1 MVLRRHQIGL
11 TGESDDLVDRTTVLV
26 LGTGELSSELV
37 LSFQR
42 LGTRA
47 TAVPTPTGA
56 AALRTLI
63 DRHTPQLVVV
73 QSPAA
78 DLDADVVQGLAGLD
92 DVAVFPTPPALR
104 LAADREALRTLAA
117 DELGLPTAPFWF
129 AGSVDELTAVAE
141 HAGLP
146 LEVTPITPFGAN
158 EGAGRSVLSR
168 VEDVDVAWHRAVA
181 AGGDRVMAETAVDVS
196 AEFTMLTV
204 RTQGPAGPVV
214 QFCEPIGHRRENG
227 GPLELWQPH
236 QLTESA
242 LDAARS
248 IAARIVNKL
257 GGTGLFTVDLLLGAD
272 PESGAE
278 EVYFATVHPML
289 TGAGFVTTRSQR
301 LLQFDLHARA
311 ILGLP
316 VDTIM
321 ISPAAGEVSRPSSD
335 KAAIARVLPDAL
347 AIAESDVRLSGEVCV
362 ALATAPDVVRARD
375 RAHQVGAVLSQAA
388 AINQTGK

>member
-1 MVLRRHQIGL
+1 M
-11 TGESDDLVDRTTVLV
+11 VDRTTVLV
-26 LGTGELSSELV
+26 LGAGELSSELV

-47 TAVPTPTGA
+47 TAVPAPTGA

-63 DRHTPQLVVV
+63 DRHTPQVVVV

-78 DLDADVVQGLAGLD
+78 DLGADVVQALAGLEE
-92 DVAVFPTPPALR
+92 VAVFPTPGALR
-104 LAADREALRTLAA
+104 LASDREALRTLAA
-117 DELGLPTAPFWF
+117 NELGLPTAPFWF

-146 LEVTPITPFGAN
+146 LTITPVTHAAN

-168 VEDVDVAWHRAVA
+168 LEDVDVAWHRAVA
-181 AGGDRVMAETAVDVS
+181 AGGDRVMAETAVDVT

-204 RTQGPAGPVV
+204 RTQGQAGPVV
-214 QFCEPIGHRRENG
+214 QFCEPIGHRHETG
-227 GPLELWQPH
+227 GPLELWQP
-236 QLTESA
+236 QLLSEPA

-301 LLQFDLHARA
+301 LSQFDLHARA

-321 ISPAAGEVSRPSSD
+321 ISPAAGEVSRPSAD
-335 KAAIARVLPDAL
+335 RAALVRALPDAL

-375 RAHQVGAVLSQAA
+375 RAHQVAAVLNHS
-388 AINQTGK
+388 AINQTGT

>member
-1 MVLRRHQIGL
+1 
-11 TGESDDLVDRTTVLV
+11 LVDRTTVLV

-47 TAVPTPTGA
+47 TAVPAPTGA
-56 AALRTLI
+56 AAMRTLI
-63 DRHTPQLVVV
+63 DRHTPQVVVV

-78 DLDADVVQGLAGLD
+78 DLGADVVQALAGLEE
-92 DVAVFPTPPALR
+92 VAVFPTPGALR
-104 LAADREALRTLAA
+104 LASDREALRTLAA
-117 DELGLPTAPFWF
+117 NELGLPTAPFWF

-146 LEVTPITPFGAN
+146 LTITPVTHAAN

-168 VEDVDVAWHRAVA
+168 LEDVDVAWHRAVA
-181 AGGDRVMAETAVDVS
+181 AGGDRVMAETAVDVA

-204 RTQGPAGPVV
+204 RTQGQAGPVV
-214 QFCEPIGHRRENG
+214 QFCEPIGHRHETG
-227 GPLELWQPH
+227 GPLELWQP
-236 QLTESA
+236 QLLSEPA

-301 LLQFDLHARA
+301 LSQFDLHARA
-311 ILGLP
+311 TLGLP

-321 ISPAAGEVSRPSSD
+321 ISPAAGEVSRP
-335 KAAIARVLPDAL
+335 AADRTALVRALPDAL

-375 RAHQVGAVLSQAA
+375 RAHQVAAVLNHSA
-388 AINQTGK
+388 AINQTGT

>member
-1 MVLRRHQIGL
+1 M
-11 TGESDDLVDRTTVLV
+11 VDRTTVLV

-47 TAVPTPTGA
+47 TAVPAPAGGE
-56 AALRTLI
+56 ALRTLI
-63 DRHTPQLVVV
+63 GRHTPQVVVV
-73 QSPAA
+73 QTPAV
-78 DLDADVVQGLAGLD
+78 DLGADVVQALAGLD
-92 DVAVFPTPPALR
+92 EVAVFPTPAALR
-104 LAADREALRTLAA
+104 LASDREALRTLAA

-146 LEVTPITPFGAN
+146 LTITPVTHPGS

-168 VEDVDVAWHRAVA
+168 LEDVDVAWHRAVA
-181 AGGDRVMAETAVDVS
+181 AGGERVMAETAVDVA

-204 RTQGPAGPVV
+204 RTQGQAGPVV
-214 QFCEPIGHRRENG
+214 QFCEPIGHRHETG
-227 GPLELWQPH
+227 GPLELWQP
-236 QLTESA
+236 QLLSEPA

-301 LLQFDLHARA
+301 LSQFDLHARA

-321 ISPAAGEVSRPSSD
+321 ISPAAGEVSRP
-335 KAAIARVLPDAL
+335 AADRAALVRALPDAL

-375 RAHQVGAVLSQAA
+375 RAHQVAAVLNHSA
-388 AINQTGK
+388 AINQTGT

>member
-1 MVLRRHQIGL
+1 M
-11 TGESDDLVDRTTVLV
+11 VDRTTVLV

-47 TAVPTPTGA
+47 TAVPVPTGA

-63 DRHTPQLVVV
+63 DRLTPQLVVV
-73 QSPAA
+73 QSPAS
-78 DLDADVVQGLAGLD
+78 DLDADVVEALAGLD
-92 DVAVFPTPPALR
+92 EVAVFPTPTALR
-104 LAADREALRTLAA
+104 LASDREALRTLAA
-117 DELGLPTAPFWF
+117 HELGLPTAPFWF

-146 LEVTPITPFGAN
+146 LAITPLTPSVTGT
-158 EGAGRSVLSR
+158 GAGYSVLSR
-168 VEDVDVAWHRAVA
+168 PEDVDVAWHRAVA
-181 AGGDRVMAETAVDVS
+181 AGSDRVMAETPVDVA

-214 QFCEPIGHRRENG
+214 QFCEPIGHRHETG
-227 GPLELWQPH
+227 GPLELWQP
-236 QLTESA
+236 QLLSEPA

-257 GGTGLFTVDLLLGAD
+257 GGTGLFTVDLLLGTD

-278 EVYFATVHPML
+278 EVYYATVHPML

-301 LLQFDLHARA
+301 LSQFDLHARA

-335 KAAIARVLPDAL
+335 KAALARALPDAL

-375 RAHQVGAVLSQAA
+375 RAHQVGAVLGQAA
-388 AINQTGK
+388 AISQTGK

>member
-1 MVLRRHQIGL
+1 M
-11 TGESDDLVDRTTVLV
+11 VDRTTVLV

-42 LGTRA
+42 LGAQA
-47 TAVPTPTGA
+47 TAVPAPAGGE
-56 AALRTLI
+56 ALRTLI
-63 DRHTPQLVVV
+63 GRHTPQVVVV
-73 QSPAA
+73 QTPAA
-78 DLDADVVQGLAGLD
+78 DLGTDVVQALAGLD
-92 DVAVFPTPPALR
+92 EVAVFPTPAALR
-104 LAADREALRTLAA
+104 LASDREALRTLAA

-146 LEVTPITPFGAN
+146 LTITPVTHPGS

-168 VEDVDVAWHRAVA
+168 LEDVDVAWHRAVA
-181 AGGDRVMAETAVDVS
+181 AGGERVMAETAVDVA

-204 RTQGPAGPVV
+204 RTQGQAGPVV
-214 QFCEPIGHRRENG
+214 QFCEPIGHRRDTSLSAA

-236 QLTESA
+236 QLSESA

-248 IAARIVNKL
+248 IAARIVGKL

-301 LLQFDLHARA
+301 LSQFDLHARA
-311 ILGLP
+311 VLGLP

-321 ISPAAGEVSRPSSD
+321 ISPAAGEVSRPASD
-335 KAAIARVLPDAL
+335 RAALARALPDAL

-375 RAHQVGAVLSQAA
+375 RAHQVAAVLNHSA
-388 AINQTGK
+388 AINQAGT

>member
-1 MVLRRHQIGL
+1 M
-11 TGESDDLVDRTTVLV
+11 VDRTTVLV
-26 LGTGELSSELV
+26 LGAGELSSELV

-47 TAVPTPTGA
+47 TAVPAPTGA

-63 DRHTPQLVVV
+63 DRHTPQVVVV

-78 DLDADVVQGLAGLD
+78 DLGADVVQALAGLEE
-92 DVAVFPTPPALR
+92 VAVFPTPGALR
-104 LAADREALRTLAA
+104 LASDREALRTLAA
-117 DELGLPTAPFWF
+117 NELGLPTAPFWF

-146 LEVTPITPFGAN
+146 LTITPVTHAAN

-168 VEDVDVAWHRAVA
+168 LEDVDVAWHRAVA
-181 AGGDRVMAETAVDVS
+181 AGGDRVMAETAVDVT

-204 RTQGPAGPVV
+204 RTQGQAGPVV
-214 QFCEPIGHRRENG
+214 QFCEPIGHRHETG
-227 GPLELWQPH
+227 GPLELWQP
-236 QLTESA
+236 QLLSEPA

-301 LLQFDLHARA
+301 LSQFDLHARA

-321 ISPAAGEVSRPSSD
+321 ISPAAGEVSRPSAD
-335 KAAIARVLPDAL
+335 RAALVRALPDAL

-375 RAHQVGAVLSQAA
+375 RAHQVAAVLNHSA
-388 AINQTGK
+388 AINQTGT

>member
-1 MVLRRHQIGL
+1 M
-11 TGESDDLVDRTTVLV
+11 TVLI

-42 LGTRA
+42 LGARA
-47 TAVPTPTGA
+47 TAVAAPTGT
-56 AALRTLI
+56 AALRGLI
-63 DRHTPQLVVV
+63 DRYTPLLVVV
-73 QSPAA
+73 QCPAT
-78 DLDADVVQGLAGLD
+78 DLGAEVVGALAALD
-92 DVAVFPTPPALR
+92 DVAVFPTPGALR

-117 DELGLPTAPFWF
+117 NELGLPTAPFWF

-146 LEVTPITPFGAN
+146 LTITPVTHPGT

-168 VEDVDVAWHRAVA
+168 LEDVDVAWHRAVA
-181 AGGDRVMAETAVDVS
+181 AGGDRVLAETAIDVA

-214 QFCEPIGHRRENG
+214 QFCEPIGHRHESG

-236 QLTESA
+236 QLSESA

-257 GGTGLFTVDLLLGAD
+257 GGTGLFTVDLLLGINPD
-272 PESGAE
+272 PVAGAAE
-278 EVYFATVHPML
+278 EVYFATVHSML

-301 LLQFDLHARA
+301 LSQFDLHARA

-335 KAAIARVLPDAL
+335 EAAVARGLTDAL

-375 RAHQVGAVLSQAA
+375 RAHQVAAALNQTA
-388 AINQTGK
+388 AINQVGK

>member
-1 MVLRRHQIGL
+1 M
-11 TGESDDLVDRTTVLV
+11 VDRTTVLV

-47 TAVPTPTGA
+47 TAVPAPTGA

-63 DRHTPQLVVV
+63 DRHTPQVVVV

-78 DLDADVVQGLAGLD
+78 DLGADVVQALAGLEE
-92 DVAVFPTPPALR
+92 VAVFPTPGALR
-104 LAADREALRTLAA
+104 LASDREALRTLAA
-117 DELGLPTAPFWF
+117 NELGLPTAPFWF

-146 LEVTPITPFGAN
+146 LTITPVTHAAN

-168 VEDVDVAWHRAVA
+168 LEDVDVAWHRAVA
-181 AGGDRVMAETAVDVS
+181 AGGERVMAETAVDVT

-204 RTQGPAGPVV
+204 RTQGQAGPVV
-214 QFCEPIGHRRENG
+214 QFCEPIGHRHETG
-227 GPLELWQPH
+227 GPLELWQP
-236 QLTESA
+236 QLLSEPA

-248 IAARIVNKL
+248 IAARIAGKL

-301 LLQFDLHARA
+301 LSQFDLHARA

-321 ISPAAGEVSRPSSD
+321 ISPAAGEVSRPSAD
-335 KAAIARVLPDAL
+335 RAALVRALPDAL

-375 RAHQVGAVLSQAA
+375 RAHQVAAVLNHS
-388 AINQTGK
+388 AINQTGT

>member
-1 MVLRRHQIGL
+1 M
-11 TGESDDLVDRTTVLV
+11 TVLV

-37 LSFQR
+37 QSFQR
-42 LGTRA
+42 LGARA
-47 TAVPTPTGA
+47 TAVAVPATA
-56 AALRTLI
+56 AALRDLI

-73 QSPAA
+73 QCPAT
-78 DLDADVVQGLAGLD
+78 DLGADVVKGLAALD
-92 DVAVFPTPPALR
+92 EVAVFPTPGALR
-104 LAADREALRTLAA
+104 LASDREALRTLAA
-117 DELGLPTAPFWF
+117 DELGLPTPPFWF

-146 LEVTPITPFGAN
+146 LTVTPAAN
-158 EGAGRSVLSR
+158 TAGAGRSVLSR
-168 VEDVDVAWHRAVA
+168 LEDVDVAWHRAVA
-181 AGGDRVMAETAVDVS
+181 AGGERVMAETAVDVA

-236 QLTESA
+236 QLSDSA

-248 IAARIVNKL
+248 IAARIAGKL

-272 PESGAE
+272 ADPAAGAAE
-278 EVYFATVHPML
+278 EVYFATVHSVL

-301 LLQFDLHARA
+301 LSQFDLHARA

-335 KAAIARVLPDAL
+335 KAAVARALPAAL
-347 AIAESDVRLSGEVCV
+347 AVAESDVRLSGEVCV

-375 RAHQVGAVLSQAA
+375 RAHQVAAVLNQTAA
-388 AINQTGK
+388 SNQTGK

>member
-1 MVLRRHQIGL
+1 M
-11 TGESDDLVDRTTVLV
+11 VDRTTVLV
-26 LGTGELSSELV
+26 LGAGELSSELV

-47 TAVPTPTGA
+47 TAVPAPTGA

-63 DRHTPQLVVV
+63 DRHTPQVVVV

-78 DLDADVVQGLAGLD
+78 DLGADVVQALAGLEE
-92 DVAVFPTPPALR
+92 VAVFPTPGALR
-104 LAADREALRTLAA
+104 LASDREALRTLAA
-117 DELGLPTAPFWF
+117 NELGLPTAPFWF

-146 LEVTPITPFGAN
+146 LTITPVTHAAN

-168 VEDVDVAWHRAVA
+168 LEDVDVAWHRAVA
-181 AGGDRVMAETAVDVS
+181 AGGERVMAETAVDVT

-204 RTQGPAGPVV
+204 RTQGQAGPVV
-214 QFCEPIGHRRENG
+214 QFCEPIGHRHETG
-227 GPLELWQPH
+227 GPLELWQP
-236 QLTESA
+236 QLLSEPA

-248 IAARIVNKL
+248 IAARIAGKL

-301 LLQFDLHARA
+301 LSQFDLHARA

-321 ISPAAGEVSRPSSD
+321 ISPAAGEVSRPSAD
-335 KAAIARVLPDAL
+335 RAALVRALPDAL

-375 RAHQVGAVLSQAA
+375 RAHQVAAVLNHS
-388 AINQTGK
+388 AINQTGT

>member
-1 MVLRRHQIGL
+1 M
-11 TGESDDLVDRTTVLV
+11 VDRTTVLV

-47 TAVPTPTGA
+47 TAVPAPTGA

-63 DRHTPQLVVV
+63 DRHTPQVVVV

-78 DLDADVVQGLAGLD
+78 DLGADVVQALAGLEE
-92 DVAVFPTPPALR
+92 VAVFPTPGALR
-104 LAADREALRTLAA
+104 LASDREALRTLAA
-117 DELGLPTAPFWF
+117 NELGLPTAPFWF

-146 LEVTPITPFGAN
+146 LTITPVTHAAN
-158 EGAGRSVLSR
+158 AGAGRSVLSR
-168 VEDVDVAWHRAVA
+168 LEDVDVAWHRAVA
-181 AGGDRVMAETAVDVS
+181 AGGDRVMAETAVDVT

-204 RTQGPAGPVV
+204 RTQGQAGPVV
-214 QFCEPIGHRRENG
+214 QFCEPIGHRHETG
-227 GPLELWQPH
+227 GPLELWQP
-236 QLTESA
+236 QLLSEPA

-248 IAARIVNKL
+248 IAARIAGKL

-301 LLQFDLHARA
+301 LSQFDLHARA

-321 ISPAAGEVSRPSSD
+321 ISPAAGEVSRP
-335 KAAIARVLPDAL
+335 AADRAALGRALPDAL

-375 RAHQVGAVLSQAA
+375 RAHQVAAVLSHSA
-388 AINQTGK
+388 AINQTGT

>member
-1 MVLRRHQIGL
+1 
-11 TGESDDLVDRTTVLV
+11 LVDRTTVLV
-26 LGTGELSSELV
+26 LGIGELSSELV

-47 TAVPTPTGA
+47 TAVPVPTGA

-63 DRHTPQLVVV
+63 DRLTPQVVVV
-73 QSPAA
+73 QAPVS
-78 DLDADVVQGLAGLD
+78 DLEADVVKGLAGLD
-92 DVAVFPTPPALR
+92 EVAVFPTPAALR
-104 LAADREALRTLAA
+104 LASDREALRTLAA
-117 DELGLPTAPFWF
+117 HELGLPTAPFWF
-129 AGSVDELTAVAE
+129 AGSVDELTAVAV

-146 LEVTPITPFGAN
+146 LAITPVTHAAN
-158 EGAGRSVLSR
+158 EAAGRSVLSR

-181 AGGDRVMAETAVDVS
+181 AGGQRVMAETAVDVA

-204 RTQGPAGPVV
+204 RTQGQAGPVV
-214 QFCEPIGHRRENG
+214 QFCEPIGHRRDNSLAAG

-236 QLTESA
+236 LLSEPA

-248 IAARIVNKL
+248 IAARIAGKL

-278 EVYFATVHPML
+278 EVYYATVHPML

-301 LLQFDLHARA
+301 LSQFDLHARA

-335 KAAIARVLPDAL
+335 KAALARALPDAL

-375 RAHQVGAVLSQAA
+375 RAHQVGAVLGQAA

>member
-1 MVLRRHQIGL
+1 M
-11 TGESDDLVDRTTVLV
+11 VDRTTVLV
-26 LGTGELSSELV
+26 LGIGELSSELV

-47 TAVPTPTGA
+47 TAVPVPTGA

-63 DRHTPQLVVV
+63 DRLTPQVVVV
-73 QSPAA
+73 QAPVS
-78 DLDADVVQGLAGLD
+78 DLEADVVKGLAGLD
-92 DVAVFPTPPALR
+92 EVAVFPTPAALR
-104 LAADREALRTLAA
+104 LASDREALRTLAA
-117 DELGLPTAPFWF
+117 HELGLPTAPFWF

-146 LEVTPITPFGAN
+146 LAITPVTHAAN
-158 EGAGRSVLSR
+158 EAAGRSVLSR

-181 AGGDRVMAETAVDVS
+181 AGGQRVMAETAVDVA

-204 RTQGPAGPVV
+204 RTQGQAGPMV
-214 QFCEPIGHRRENG
+214 QFCEPIGHRRDNSLAAG

-236 QLTESA
+236 LLSEPA

-248 IAARIVNKL
+248 IAARIAGKL

-278 EVYFATVHPML
+278 EVYYATVHPML

-301 LLQFDLHARA
+301 LSQFDLHARA

-335 KAAIARVLPDAL
+335 KAALARALPDAL

-375 RAHQVGAVLSQAA
+375 RAHQVGAVLGQAA

>member
-1 MVLRRHQIGL
+1 M
-11 TGESDDLVDRTTVLV
+11 
-26 LGTGELSSELV
+26 

-47 TAVPTPTGA
+47 TAVAAPSGA

-63 DRHTPQLVVV
+63 DQHTPQLVVV
-73 QSPAA
+73 QSPAV
-78 DLDADVVQGLAGLD
+78 DLDPGVVAALAGLD
-92 DVAVFPTPPALR
+92 DVAVFPTPSALR
-104 LAADREALRTLAA
+104 LASDREALRTLAA

-146 LEVTPITPFGAN
+146 LTITPVTHAAN

-181 AGGDRVMAETAVDVS
+181 AGGDRVLAETAVDVA

-214 QFCEPIGHRRENG
+214 QFCEPIGHRRENS

-236 QLTESA
+236 QLTEPA

-248 IAARIVNKL
+248 IAARIAGKL
-257 GGTGLFTVDLLLGAD
+257 GGTGLFTVDLLVGAD

-301 LLQFDLHARA
+301 LSQFDLHARA

-321 ISPAAGEVSRPSSD
+321 ISPAAGEVSRPSS
-335 KAAIARVLPDAL
+335 ATWALADAL
-347 AIAESDVRLSGEVCV
+347 AVAESDVRLSGEVCV

-375 RAHQVGAVLSQAA
+375 RAHQVAA

>member
-1 MVLRRHQIGL
+1 
-11 TGESDDLVDRTTVLV
+11 LVDRTTVLV

-47 TAVPTPTGA
+47 TAVPAPTGA

-63 DRHTPQLVVV
+63 DRHTPQVVVV

-78 DLDADVVQGLAGLD
+78 DLGADVVQALAGLEE
-92 DVAVFPTPPALR
+92 VAVFPTPGALR
-104 LAADREALRTLAA
+104 LASDREALRTLAA
-117 DELGLPTAPFWF
+117 NELGLPTAPFWF

-146 LEVTPITPFGAN
+146 LTITPVTHAAN

-168 VEDVDVAWHRAVA
+168 LEDVDVAWHRAVA
-181 AGGDRVMAETAVDVS
+181 AGGDRVMAETAVDVT

-204 RTQGPAGPVV
+204 RTQGQAGPVV
-214 QFCEPIGHRRENG
+214 QFCEPIGHRHETG
-227 GPLELWQPH
+227 GPLELWQP
-236 QLTESA
+236 QLLSEPA

-301 LLQFDLHARA
+301 LSQFDLHARA

-321 ISPAAGEVSRPSSD
+321 ISPAAGEVSRPSAD
-335 KAAIARVLPDAL
+335 RAALVRALPDAL

-375 RAHQVGAVLSQAA
+375 RAHQVAAVLNHS
-388 AINQTGK
+388 AINQTGT

>member
-1 MVLRRHQIGL
+1 M
-11 TGESDDLVDRTTVLV
+11 VDRTTVLV
-26 LGTGELSSELV
+26 LGAGELSSELV

-47 TAVPTPTGA
+47 TAVPAPTGA

-63 DRHTPQLVVV
+63 DRHTPQVVVV

-78 DLDADVVQGLAGLD
+78 DLGADVVQALAGLEE
-92 DVAVFPTPPALR
+92 VAVFPTPGALR
-104 LAADREALRTLAA
+104 LASDREALRTLAA
-117 DELGLPTAPFWF
+117 NELGLPTAPFWF

-146 LEVTPITPFGAN
+146 LTITPVTHAAN

-168 VEDVDVAWHRAVA
+168 LEDVDVAWHRAVA
-181 AGGDRVMAETAVDVS
+181 AGGDRVMAETAVDVT

-204 RTQGPAGPVV
+204 RTQGQAGPVV
-214 QFCEPIGHRRENG
+214 QFCEPIGHRHETG
-227 GPLELWQPH
+227 GPLELWQP
-236 QLTESA
+236 QLLSEPA

-248 IAARIVNKL
+248 IAARIAGKL

-301 LLQFDLHARA
+301 LSQFDLHARA

-321 ISPAAGEVSRPSSD
+321 ISPAAGEVSRP
-335 KAAIARVLPDAL
+335 AADRAALVRALPDAL

-375 RAHQVGAVLSQAA
+375 RAHQVAAVLNHSA
-388 AINQTGK
+388 AINQTGT

>member
-1 MVLRRHQIGL
+1 M
-11 TGESDDLVDRTTVLV
+11 VDRTTVLV
-26 LGTGELSSELV
+26 LGAGELSSELV

-47 TAVPTPTGA
+47 TAVPAPTGA

-63 DRHTPQLVVV
+63 DRHTPQVVVV

-78 DLDADVVQGLAGLD
+78 DLGADVVQALAGLEE
-92 DVAVFPTPPALR
+92 VAVFPTPGALR
-104 LAADREALRTLAA
+104 LASDREALRTLAA
-117 DELGLPTAPFWF
+117 NELGLPTAPFWF

-146 LEVTPITPFGAN
+146 LTITPVTHAAN

-168 VEDVDVAWHRAVA
+168 LEDVDVAWHRAVA
-181 AGGDRVMAETAVDVS
+181 AGGERVMAETAVDVT

-204 RTQGPAGPVV
+204 RTQGQAGPVV
-214 QFCEPIGHRRENG
+214 QFCEPIGHRHETG
-227 GPLELWQPH
+227 GPLELWQP
-236 QLTESA
+236 QLLSEPA

-301 LLQFDLHARA
+301 LSQFDLHARA

-321 ISPAAGEVSRPSSD
+321 ISPAAGEVSRP
-335 KAAIARVLPDAL
+335 AADRAALVRALPDAL

-375 RAHQVGAVLSQAA
+375 RAHQVAAVLNHSA
-388 AINQTGK
+388 AINQAGT

>member
-1 MVLRRHQIGL
+1 M
-11 TGESDDLVDRTTVLV
+11 VDRTTVLV

-47 TAVPTPTGA
+47 TAVPAPTGA

-63 DRHTPQLVVV
+63 DRHTPQVVVV

-78 DLDADVVQGLAGLD
+78 DLGADVVQALAGLEE
-92 DVAVFPTPPALR
+92 VAVFPTPGALR
-104 LAADREALRTLAA
+104 LASDREALRTLAA
-117 DELGLPTAPFWF
+117 NELGLPTAPFWF

-146 LEVTPITPFGAN
+146 LTITPVTHAAN

-168 VEDVDVAWHRAVA
+168 LEDVDVAWHRAVA
-181 AGGDRVMAETAVDVS
+181 AGGERVMAETAVDVT

-204 RTQGPAGPVV
+204 RTQGQAGPVV
-214 QFCEPIGHRRENG
+214 QFCEPIGHRHETG
-227 GPLELWQPH
+227 GPLELWQP
-236 QLTESA
+236 QLLSEPA

-301 LLQFDLHARA
+301 LSQFDLHARA

-321 ISPAAGEVSRPSSD
+321 ISPAAGEVSRPSAD
-335 KAAIARVLPDAL
+335 RAALVRALPDAL

-375 RAHQVGAVLSQAA
+375 RAHQVAAVLNHS
-388 AINQTGK
+388 AINQTGT

>member
-1 MVLRRHQIGL
+1 
-11 TGESDDLVDRTTVLV
+11 LVDRTTVLV

-47 TAVPTPTGA
+47 TAVPAPTGA

-63 DRHTPQLVVV
+63 DRHTPQVVVV

-78 DLDADVVQGLAGLD
+78 DLGADVVQALAGLEE
-92 DVAVFPTPPALR
+92 VAVFPTPGALR
-104 LAADREALRTLAA
+104 LASDREALRTLAA
-117 DELGLPTAPFWF
+117 NELGLPTAPFWF

-146 LEVTPITPFGAN
+146 LTITPVTHAAN

-168 VEDVDVAWHRAVA
+168 LEDVDVAWHRAVA
-181 AGGDRVMAETAVDVS
+181 AGGERVMAETAVDVT

-204 RTQGPAGPVV
+204 RTQGQAGPVV
-214 QFCEPIGHRRENG
+214 QFCEPIGHRHETG
-227 GPLELWQPH
+227 GPLELWQP
-236 QLTESA
+236 QLLSEPA

-248 IAARIVNKL
+248 IAARIAGKL

-301 LLQFDLHARA
+301 LSQFDLHARA

-321 ISPAAGEVSRPSSD
+321 ISPGAGEVSRPASD
-335 KAAIARVLPDAL
+335 RAALVRALPDAL

-375 RAHQVGAVLSQAA
+375 RAHQVAAVLNHSA
-388 AINQTGK
+388 AINQAGT

>member
-1 MVLRRHQIGL
+1 M
-11 TGESDDLVDRTTVLV
+11 VDRTTVLV
-26 LGTGELSSELV
+26 LGSGELCGELV

-47 TAVPTPTGA
+47 TAVPVPTGA
-56 AALRTLI
+56 AALRGLI
-63 DRHTPQLVVV
+63 DRHTPQVVV
-73 QSPAA
+73 IQSPAA
-78 DLDADVVQGLAGLD
+78 DLDADVVNALAGLD
-92 DVAVFPTPPALR
+92 DVAVFPTPGALR
-104 LAADREALRTLAA
+104 LASDREALRTLAA
-117 DELGLPTAPFWF
+117 DELGLPTTPFWF
-129 AGSVDELTAVAE
+129 AGSADELTAVAE

-146 LEVTPITPFGAN
+146 LTIVPVTHAASA
-158 EGAGRSVLSR
+158 GAGRSVLSR
-168 VEDVDVAWHRAVA
+168 LEDVDVAWHRAVS
-181 AGGDRVMAETAVDVS
+181 AGGERVMAETVVEVA

-204 RTQGPAGPVV
+204 RTQSQAGPVV
-214 QFCEPIGHRRENG
+214 QFCEPIGHRHENG

-236 QLTESA
+236 ALSESA

-248 IAARIVNKL
+248 IAARIAGKL

-278 EVYFATVHPML
+278 EVYFATVHPIL

-301 LLQFDLHARA
+301 LSQFDLHARA

-321 ISPAAGEVSRPSSD
+321 ISSAAGEVSRPSSD
-335 KAAIARVLPDAL
+335 KAAVARALPDAL

-375 RAHQVGAVLSQAA
+375 RAHQVAAVLSHTA
-388 AINQTGK
+388 AISQTGK

>member
-1 MVLRRHQIGL
+1 M
-11 TGESDDLVDRTTVLV
+11 VDRTTVLV
-26 LGTGELSSELV
+26 LGAGELSSELV

-47 TAVPTPTGA
+47 TAVPAPTGA

-63 DRHTPQLVVV
+63 DRHTPQVVVV

-78 DLDADVVQGLAGLD
+78 DLGADVVQALAGLEE
-92 DVAVFPTPPALR
+92 VAVFPTPGALR
-104 LAADREALRTLAA
+104 LASDREALRTLAA
-117 DELGLPTAPFWF
+117 NELGLPTAPFWF

-146 LEVTPITPFGAN
+146 LTITPVTHAAN

-168 VEDVDVAWHRAVA
+168 LEDVDVAWHRAVA
-181 AGGDRVMAETAVDVS
+181 AGGDRVMAETAVDVT

-204 RTQGPAGPVV
+204 RTQGQAGPVV
-214 QFCEPIGHRRENG
+214 QFCEPIGHRHETG
-227 GPLELWQPH
+227 GPLELWQP
-236 QLTESA
+236 QLLSEPA

-248 IAARIVNKL
+248 IAARIAGKL

-301 LLQFDLHARA
+301 LSQFDLHARA

-321 ISPAAGEVSRPSSD
+321 ISPAAGEVSRPSAD
-335 KAAIARVLPDAL
+335 RAALVRALPDAL

-375 RAHQVGAVLSQAA
+375 RAHQVAAVLNHS
-388 AINQTGK
+388 AINQTGT

>member
-1 MVLRRHQIGL
+1 
-11 TGESDDLVDRTTVLV
+11 LVDRTTVLV
-26 LGTGELSSELV
+26 LGAGELSSELV

-47 TAVPTPTGA
+47 TAVPAPTGA

-63 DRHTPQLVVV
+63 DRHTPQVVVV

-78 DLDADVVQGLAGLD
+78 DLGADVVQALAGLEE
-92 DVAVFPTPPALR
+92 VAVFPTPGALR
-104 LAADREALRTLAA
+104 LASDREALRTLAA
-117 DELGLPTAPFWF
+117 NELGLPTAPFWF

-146 LEVTPITPFGAN
+146 LTITPVTHAAN

-168 VEDVDVAWHRAVA
+168 LEDVDVAWHRAVA
-181 AGGDRVMAETAVDVS
+181 AGGERVMAETAVDVT

-204 RTQGPAGPVV
+204 RTQGQAGPVV
-214 QFCEPIGHRRENG
+214 QFCEPIGHRHETG
-227 GPLELWQPH
+227 GPLELWQP
-236 QLTESA
+236 QLLSEPA

-248 IAARIVNKL
+248 IAARIAGKL

-301 LLQFDLHARA
+301 LSQFDLHARA

-321 ISPAAGEVSRPSSD
+321 ISPAAGEVSRPSAD
-335 KAAIARVLPDAL
+335 RAALVRALPDAL

-375 RAHQVGAVLSQAA
+375 RAHQVAAVLNHS
-388 AINQTGK
+388 AINQTGT

>member
-1 MVLRRHQIGL
+1 M
-11 TGESDDLVDRTTVLV
+11 VDRTTVLV
-26 LGTGELSSELV
+26 LGAGELSSELV

-47 TAVPTPTGA
+47 TAVPAPTGA

-63 DRHTPQLVVV
+63 DRHTPQVVVV

-78 DLDADVVQGLAGLD
+78 DLGADVVQALAGLEE
-92 DVAVFPTPPALR
+92 VAVFPTPGALR
-104 LAADREALRTLAA
+104 LASDREALRTLAA
-117 DELGLPTAPFWF
+117 NELGLPTAPFWF

-146 LEVTPITPFGAN
+146 LTITPVTHAAN

-168 VEDVDVAWHRAVA
+168 LEDVDVAWHRAVA
-181 AGGDRVMAETAVDVS
+181 AGGDRVMAETAVDVT

-204 RTQGPAGPVV
+204 RTQGQAGPVV
-214 QFCEPIGHRRENG
+214 QFCEPIGHRHETG
-227 GPLELWQPH
+227 GPLELWQP
-236 QLTESA
+236 QLLSEPA

-248 IAARIVNKL
+248 IAARIAGKL

-301 LLQFDLHARA
+301 LSQFDLHARA

-321 ISPAAGEVSRPSSD
+321 ISPAAGEVSRPSAD
-335 KAAIARVLPDAL
+335 RAALVRALPDAL

-375 RAHQVGAVLSQAA
+375 RAHQVAAVLNHSA
-388 AINQTGK
+388 AINQTGT

>member
-1 MVLRRHQIGL
+1 M
-11 TGESDDLVDRTTVLV
+11 VDRTTVLV
-26 LGTGELSSELV
+26 LGSGELSSELV

-47 TAVPTPTGA
+47 TAVPAPTGA

-63 DRHTPQLVVV
+63 DRHTPQVVVV

-78 DLDADVVQGLAGLD
+78 DLGADVVQALAGLEE
-92 DVAVFPTPPALR
+92 VAVFPTPGALR
-104 LAADREALRTLAA
+104 LASDREALRTLAA
-117 DELGLPTAPFWF
+117 NELGLPTAPFWF

-146 LEVTPITPFGAN
+146 LTITPVTHAAN
-158 EGAGRSVLSR
+158 AGAGRSVLSR
-168 VEDVDVAWHRAVA
+168 LEDVDVAWHRAVA
-181 AGGDRVMAETAVDVS
+181 AGGDRVMAETAVDVT

-204 RTQGPAGPVV
+204 RTQGQAGPVV
-214 QFCEPIGHRRENG
+214 QFCEPIGHRHETG
-227 GPLELWQPH
+227 GPLELWQP
-236 QLTESA
+236 QLLSEPA

-248 IAARIVNKL
+248 IAARIAGKL

-301 LLQFDLHARA
+301 LSQFDLHARA

-321 ISPAAGEVSRPSSD
+321 ISPAAGEVSRP
-335 KAAIARVLPDAL
+335 AADRAALGRALPDAL

-375 RAHQVGAVLSQAA
+375 RAHQVAAVLSHSA
-388 AINQTGK
+388 AINQTGT

>member
-1 MVLRRHQIGL
+1 V
-11 TGESDDLVDRTTVLV
+11 
-26 LGTGELSSELV
+26 
-37 LSFQR
+37 
-42 LGTRA
+42 
-47 TAVPTPTGA
+47 PTGA

-63 DRHTPQLVVV
+63 DRLTPQVVVV
-73 QSPAA
+73 QAPVS
-78 DLDADVVQGLAGLD
+78 DLEADVVKGLAGLD
-92 DVAVFPTPPALR
+92 EVAVFPTPAALR
-104 LAADREALRTLAA
+104 LASDREALRTLAA
-117 DELGLPTAPFWF
+117 HELGLPTAPFWF
-129 AGSVDELTAVAE
+129 AGSVDELTAVAV

-146 LEVTPITPFGAN
+146 LAITPVTHAAN
-158 EGAGRSVLSR
+158 EAAGRSVLSR

-181 AGGDRVMAETAVDVS
+181 AGGQRVMAETAVDVA

-204 RTQGPAGPVV
+204 RTQGQAGPVV
-214 QFCEPIGHRRENG
+214 QFCEPIGHRRDNSLAAG

-236 QLTESA
+236 LLSEPA

-248 IAARIVNKL
+248 IAARIAGKL
-257 GGTGLFTVDLLLGAD
+257 GGTGLFTVDLLLGTD

-278 EVYFATVHPML
+278 EVYYATVHPML

-301 LLQFDLHARA
+301 LSQFDLHARA

-335 KAAIARVLPDAL
+335 KAALARALPDAL

-375 RAHQVGAVLSQAA
+375 RAHQVGAVLGQAA

>member
-1 MVLRRHQIGL
+1 M
-11 TGESDDLVDRTTVLV
+11 VDRTTVLV
-26 LGTGELSSELV
+26 LGAGELSSELV

-47 TAVPTPTGA
+47 TAVPAPTGA

-63 DRHTPQLVVV
+63 DRHTPQVVVV

-78 DLDADVVQGLAGLD
+78 DLGADVVQALAGLEE
-92 DVAVFPTPPALR
+92 VAVFPTPGALR
-104 LAADREALRTLAA
+104 LASDREALRTLAA
-117 DELGLPTAPFWF
+117 NELGLPTAPFWF

-146 LEVTPITPFGAN
+146 LTITPVTHAAN

-168 VEDVDVAWHRAVA
+168 LEDVDVAWHRAVA
-181 AGGDRVMAETAVDVS
+181 AGGDRVMAETAVDVT

-204 RTQGPAGPVV
+204 RTQGQAGPVV
-214 QFCEPIGHRRENG
+214 QFCEPIGHRHETG
-227 GPLELWQPH
+227 GPLELWQP
-236 QLTESA
+236 QLLSEPA

-301 LLQFDLHARA
+301 LSQFDLHARA

-321 ISPAAGEVSRPSSD
+321 ISPAAGEVSRP
-335 KAAIARVLPDAL
+335 AADRAALVRALPDAL

-375 RAHQVGAVLSQAA
+375 RAHQVAAVLNHSA
-388 AINQTGK
+388 AINQTGT

>member
-1 MVLRRHQIGL
+1 M
-11 TGESDDLVDRTTVLV
+11 TVLV

-37 LSFQR
+37 QSFQR
-42 LGTRA
+42 LGTRS
-47 TAVPTPTGA
+47 TAVAVPTGA
-56 AALRTLI
+56 AALRAVI

-73 QSPAA
+73 QCPAA
-78 DLDADVVQGLAGLD
+78 DLGADVVAALAALD
-92 DVAVFPTPPALR
+92 DVAVFPTPGALR
-104 LAADREALRTLAA
+104 LASDREALRTLAA

-146 LEVTPITPFGAN
+146 LTVTPAAN
-158 EGAGRSVLSR
+158 TDGAGRSVLSR
-168 VEDVDVAWHRAVA
+168 LEDVDVAWHRAVA
-181 AGGDRVMAETAVDVS
+181 AGGDRVMAETAVDVA
-196 AEFTMLTV
+196 AEFTVLTV

-236 QLTESA
+236 QLSDSA

-248 IAARIVNKL
+248 IAARIAGKL

-272 PESGAE
+272 ADPAAGAE
-278 EVYFATVHPML
+278 EVYFATVHSVL

-301 LLQFDLHARA
+301 LSQFDLHARA

-321 ISPAAGEVSRPSSD
+321 ISPAAGEVSRPPAD
-335 KAAIARVLPDAL
+335 KAAVSRALPDAL
-347 AIAESDVRLSGEVCV
+347 AVAESDVRLSGEVCV

-375 RAHQVGAVLSQAA
+375 RAHQVAAALNPAA

>member
-1 MVLRRHQIGL
+1 M
-11 TGESDDLVDRTTVLV
+11 VDRTTVLV
-26 LGTGELSSELV
+26 LGAGELSSELV

-47 TAVPTPTGA
+47 TAVPAPTGA

-63 DRHTPQLVVV
+63 DRHTPQVVVV

-78 DLDADVVQGLAGLD
+78 DLGADVVQALAGLEE
-92 DVAVFPTPPALR
+92 VAVFPTPGALR
-104 LAADREALRTLAA
+104 LASDREALRTLAA
-117 DELGLPTAPFWF
+117 NELGLPTAPFWF

-146 LEVTPITPFGAN
+146 LTITPVTHAAN

-168 VEDVDVAWHRAVA
+168 LEDVDVAWHRAVA
-181 AGGDRVMAETAVDVS
+181 AGGERVMAETAVDVT

-204 RTQGPAGPVV
+204 RTQGQAGPVV
-214 QFCEPIGHRRENG
+214 QFCEPIGHRHETG
-227 GPLELWQPH
+227 GPLELWQP
-236 QLTESA
+236 QLLSEPA

-301 LLQFDLHARA
+301 LSQFDLHARA

-321 ISPAAGEVSRPSSD
+321 ISPAAGEVSRPSAD
-335 KAAIARVLPDAL
+335 RAALVRALPDAL

-375 RAHQVGAVLSQAA
+375 RAHQVAAVLNHS
-388 AINQTGK
+388 AINQTGT

>member
-1 MVLRRHQIGL
+1 M
-11 TGESDDLVDRTTVLV
+11 VDRTTVLV

-47 TAVPTPTGA
+47 TAVPAPTGA

-63 DRHTPQLVVV
+63 DRHTPQVVVV

-78 DLDADVVQGLAGLD
+78 DLGADVVQALAGLE
-92 DVAVFPTPPALR
+92 DVAVFPTPGALR
-104 LAADREALRTLAA
+104 LASDREALRTLAA
-117 DELGLPTAPFWF
+117 NELGLPTAPFWF

-146 LEVTPITPFGAN
+146 LTITPVTHAAN
-158 EGAGRSVLSR
+158 AGAGRSVLSR
-168 VEDVDVAWHRAVA
+168 LEDVDVAWHRAVA
-181 AGGDRVMAETAVDVS
+181 AGGDRVMAETAVDVT

-204 RTQGPAGPVV
+204 RTQGQAGPVV
-214 QFCEPIGHRRENG
+214 QFCEPIGHRHETG
-227 GPLELWQPH
+227 GPLELWQP
-236 QLTESA
+236 QLLSEPA

-248 IAARIVNKL
+248 IAARIAGKL

-301 LLQFDLHARA
+301 LSQFDLHARA

-321 ISPAAGEVSRPSSD
+321 ISPAAGEVSRP
-335 KAAIARVLPDAL
+335 AADRAALGRALPDAL

-375 RAHQVGAVLSQAA
+375 RAHQVAAVLSHSA
-388 AINQTGK
+388 AINQTGT

>member
-1 MVLRRHQIGL
+1 M
-11 TGESDDLVDRTTVLV
+11 VDRATVLV

-42 LGTRA
+42 LGVRA
-47 TAVPTPTGA
+47 TAVASPADA
-56 AALRTLI
+56 AALTALI
-63 DRHTPQLVVV
+63 ERHEPQLVVV
-73 QSPAA
+73 QSTAV
-78 DLDADVVQGLAGLD
+78 DVDADVTDGLAGLD
-92 DVAVFPTPPALR
+92 DIAVFPTPSALR
-104 LAADREALRTLAA
+104 LGCDREALRTLAA
-117 DELGLPTAPFWF
+117 HELGLPTAPFWF

-146 LEVTPITPFGAN
+146 LTVAPAAN
-158 EGAGRSVLSR
+158 TEGAGRSVLTR
-168 VEDVDVAWHRAVA
+168 LEDVDVAWHRAVA
-181 AGGDRVMAETAVDVS
+181 AGGDRVMAETAVDVT
-196 AEFTMLTV
+196 AEFTLLTV

-214 QFCEPIGHRRENG
+214 QFCEPIGRRRDNG

-236 QLTESA
+236 PLSESA
-242 LDAARS
+242 LDVARS

-257 GGTGLFTVDLLLGAD
+257 GGTGLFAVDLLLGTD
-272 PESGAE
+272 TESSAGAE
-278 EVYFATVHPML
+278 EVYFSTVHPML

-301 LLQFDLHARA
+301 LSQFDLHARA

-321 ISPAAGEVSRPSSD
+321 ISPAAGQVSRPSSD
-335 KAAIARVLPDAL
+335 KAGLARALPDAL
-347 AIAESDVRLSGEVCV
+347 AVAESDVRLSGEVCV

-375 RAHQVGAVLSQAA
+375 RAHQVAA

>member
-1 MVLRRHQIGL
+1 M
-11 TGESDDLVDRTTVLV
+11 VDRTTVLV

-47 TAVPTPTGA
+47 TAVPAPTGA

-63 DRHTPQLVVV
+63 DRHTPQVVVV

-78 DLDADVVQGLAGLD
+78 DLGADVVQALAGLD
-92 DVAVFPTPPALR
+92 EVAVFPTPAALR
-104 LAADREALRTLAA
+104 LASDREALRTLAA
-117 DELGLPTAPFWF
+117 NELGLPTAPFWF

-146 LEVTPITPFGAN
+146 LTITPVTHAAN

-168 VEDVDVAWHRAVA
+168 LEDVDVAWHRAVA
-181 AGGDRVMAETAVDVS
+181 AGGDRVMAETAVDVT

-204 RTQGPAGPVV
+204 RTQGQAGPVV
-214 QFCEPIGHRRENG
+214 QFCEPIGHRHETG
-227 GPLELWQPH
+227 GPLELWQP
-236 QLTESA
+236 QLLSEPA

-248 IAARIVNKL
+248 IAARIAGKL

-278 EVYFATVHPML
+278 EVYFASVHPML

-301 LLQFDLHARA
+301 LSQFDLHARA

-321 ISPAAGEVSRPSSD
+321 ISPAAGEVSRP
-335 KAAIARVLPDAL
+335 AADRTALVRALPDAL

-375 RAHQVGAVLSQAA
+375 RAHQVAAVLNHSA
-388 AINQTGK
+388 AINQTGT

>member
-1 MVLRRHQIGL
+1 M
-11 TGESDDLVDRTTVLV
+11 VDRTTVLV

-47 TAVPTPTGA
+47 TAVPAPTGA

-63 DRHTPQLVVV
+63 DRHTPQVVVV

-78 DLDADVVQGLAGLD
+78 DLGADVVQALAGLEE
-92 DVAVFPTPPALR
+92 VAVFPTPGALR
-104 LAADREALRTLAA
+104 LASDREALRTLAA
-117 DELGLPTAPFWF
+117 NELGLPTAPFWF

-146 LEVTPITPFGAN
+146 LTITPVTHAAN

-168 VEDVDVAWHRAVA
+168 LEDVDVAWHRAVA
-181 AGGDRVMAETAVDVS
+181 AGGDRVMAETAVDVT

-204 RTQGPAGPVV
+204 RTQGQAGPVV
-214 QFCEPIGHRRENG
+214 QFCEPIGHRHETG
-227 GPLELWQPH
+227 GPLELWQP
-236 QLTESA
+236 QLLSEPA

-301 LLQFDLHARA
+301 LSQFDLHARA

-321 ISPAAGEVSRPSSD
+321 ISPAAGEVSRPSAD
-335 KAAIARVLPDAL
+335 RAALVRALPDAL

-375 RAHQVGAVLSQAA
+375 RAHQVAAVLNHS
-388 AINQTGK
+388 AINQTGT

>member
-1 MVLRRHQIGL
+1 M
-11 TGESDDLVDRTTVLV
+11 VDRTTVLV

-47 TAVPTPTGA
+47 TAVPAPTGA

-63 DRHTPQLVVV
+63 DRHTPQVVVV

-78 DLDADVVQGLAGLD
+78 DLGADVVQALAGLEE
-92 DVAVFPTPPALR
+92 VAVFPTPGALR
-104 LAADREALRTLAA
+104 LASDREALRTLAA
-117 DELGLPTAPFWF
+117 NELGLPTAPFWF

-146 LEVTPITPFGAN
+146 LTITPVTHAAS

-168 VEDVDVAWHRAVA
+168 LEDVDVAWHRAVA
-181 AGGDRVMAETAVDVS
+181 AGGDRVMAETAVDVT

-204 RTQGPAGPVV
+204 RTQGQAGPVV
-214 QFCEPIGHRRENG
+214 QFCEPIGHRHETG
-227 GPLELWQPH
+227 GPLELWQP
-236 QLTESA
+236 QLLSEPA

-248 IAARIVNKL
+248 IAARIAGKL

-301 LLQFDLHARA
+301 LSQFDLHARA

-321 ISPAAGEVSRPSSD
+321 ISPAAGEVSRP
-335 KAAIARVLPDAL
+335 AADRAALGRALPDAL

-375 RAHQVGAVLSQAA
+375 RAHQVAAVLSHSA
-388 AINQTGK
+388 AINQTGT

>member
-1 MVLRRHQIGL
+1 M
-11 TGESDDLVDRTTVLV
+11 VDRTTVLV
-26 LGTGELSSELV
+26 LGAGELSSELV

-47 TAVPTPTGA
+47 TAVPAPTGA

-63 DRHTPQLVVV
+63 DRHTPQVVVV

-78 DLDADVVQGLAGLD
+78 DLGADVVQALAGLEE
-92 DVAVFPTPPALR
+92 VAVFPTPGALR
-104 LAADREALRTLAA
+104 LASDREALRTLAA
-117 DELGLPTAPFWF
+117 NELGLPTAPFWF

-146 LEVTPITPFGAN
+146 LTITPVTHAAN

-168 VEDVDVAWHRAVA
+168 LEDVDVAWHRAVA
-181 AGGDRVMAETAVDVS
+181 AGGERVMAETAVDVT

-204 RTQGPAGPVV
+204 RTQGQAGPVV
-214 QFCEPIGHRRENG
+214 QFCEPIGHRHETG
-227 GPLELWQPH
+227 GPLELWQP
-236 QLTESA
+236 QLLSEPA

-301 LLQFDLHARA
+301 LSQFDLHARA

-321 ISPAAGEVSRPSSD
+321 ISPAAGEVSRP
-335 KAAIARVLPDAL
+335 AADRAALVRALPDAL

-375 RAHQVGAVLSQAA
+375 RAHQVAAVLNHSA
-388 AINQTGK
+388 AINQTGT